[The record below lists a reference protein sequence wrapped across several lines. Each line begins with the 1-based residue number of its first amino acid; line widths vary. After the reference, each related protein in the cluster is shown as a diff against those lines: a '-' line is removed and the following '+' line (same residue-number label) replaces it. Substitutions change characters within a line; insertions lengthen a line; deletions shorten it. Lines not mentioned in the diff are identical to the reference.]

1 MRYFWKKD
9 KKDYPDFWKEYESY
23 FDKKNERYTTIST
36 TRFVALDT
44 ETTGF
49 DIKNDRILS
58 IGAVAIH
65 GLTIKVS
72 DQLECYVEQEL
83 FNEKTVAIHGIRKN
97 DGTAKISEYESLQQL
112 LAYLKTSTII
122 AHHAA
127 FDKGMIQEA
136 LTRNGLG
143 KLKNPFLDTGVLFK
157 RAKHEVYASQIRE
170 KHYTLDEL
178 GLELKLPM
186 SDRHTASG
194 DAFITALA
202 FLKILSRLKL
212 KEEESTK
219 YLFKSFF

>member
-1 MRYFWKKD
+1 MKYFWKKTE
-9 KKDYPDFWKEYESY
+9 KNYPEFWKEYELLFS
-23 FDKKNERYTTIST
+23 KKNKFNNSITD

-58 IGAVAIH
+58 IGAIAISN
-65 GLTIKVS
+65 LTIKVS
-72 DQLECYVEQEL
+72 DQLESYIRQER
-83 FNEKTVAIHGIRKN
+83 FNEKSVAIHGIRKN
-97 DGTAKISEYESLQQL
+97 DEIAKISEIEALQRL
-112 LAYLKTSTII
+112 VKYVGNNIII

-157 RAKHEVYASQIRE
+157 RTKHEVYASQIKE
-170 KHYTLDEL
+170 KHYTLDEV
-178 GLELKLPM
+178 GQELKLPM
-186 SDRHTASG
+186 NDRHTASG

-202 FLKILSRLKL
+202 FLKILSRLKIE
-212 KEEESTK
+212 KDENTK
-219 YLFKSFF
+219 FLFKSYF